1 MKTNFHTTS
10 ALQPTQWI
18 LKSLLWIVTLTAFLT
33 SCNSNDDEGFQ
44 AISIPGIT
52 FDGDIDCCTAE
63 EALQVYN
70 FLQTVTIIPE
80 LTTEVAGKYYV
91 SVYTKSG
98 KFHTGYND
106 IYFVATKKQN
116 GNYVKDFQVTALAP
130 LMTMGMGTSTMKHS
144 TPTSAGT
151 RIFDYSYLALRS
163 GWVSFLMNSTEKDT
177 WELSYDIQILG
188 ETASV
193 AQAPITVDAL
203 PEGQAWLKSFKIGD
217 KSYVISL
224 VNPQLWE
231 TGENE
236 IVAYLSERSMPM
248 TQPFPLS
255 TDKFT
260 IDIDPRMPDMG
271 NHTSPNNKP
280 LERQADGSYKG
291 VINLS
296 MTGLWRIHLVVKDTE
311 GNIVY
316 GGEELD
322 EDGFSSLFWDVTI

>member
-1 MKTNFHTTS
+1 MKTNFLTTS
-10 ALQPTQWI
+10 SLQPMQWA
-18 LKSLLWIVTLTAFLT
+18 LKNLIWIVTLTAFLT
-33 SCNSNDDEGFQ
+33 SCNSNDDDGFQ
-44 AISIPGIT
+44 AIEIPGIT

-80 LTTEVAGKYYV
+80 LTAEVAGKYYV

-116 GNYVKDFQVTALAP
+116 GNYVKDFQVTTLAP
-130 LMTMGMGTSTMKHS
+130 LMTMNMGGMPMRHS

-177 WELSYDIQILG
+177 WELSYDIQVLG

-193 AQAPITVDAL
+193 VGVPITVDAL
-203 PEGQAWLKSFKIGD
+203 PEGQAWIKSFKIGD
-217 KSYVISL
+217 KSFVISL
-224 VNPQLWE
+224 VNPQFWQ

-236 IVAYLSERSMPM
+236 IVAYLSERSNPM
-248 TQPFPLS
+248 TEPFPLS

-271 NHTSPNNKP
+271 NHTSPNNKS

-291 VINLS
+291 VINLT
-296 MTGLWRIHLVVKDTE
+296 MTGLWRIHLTVKDAE
-311 GNIVY
+311 GNTVY
-316 GGEELD
+316 GGGEFD
-322 EDGFSSLFWDVTI
+322 EDGFSPLFWDVTI